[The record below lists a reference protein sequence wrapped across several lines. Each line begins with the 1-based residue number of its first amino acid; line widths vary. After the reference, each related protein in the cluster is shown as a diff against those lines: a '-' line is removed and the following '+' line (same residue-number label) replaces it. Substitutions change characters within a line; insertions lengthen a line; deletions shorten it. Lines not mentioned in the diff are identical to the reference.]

1 MQKMYKN
8 NTIFR
13 LFSLLFST
21 FAPSITYLKAM
32 NYTTKRK
39 QNEARNGYA
48 DRRQARPKPNILRID
63 SPNDYARFVDAPVLH
78 PLLSIIH
85 YDELPPFRHSMN
97 NYGVYGLFIQRQFP
111 HILSYGMKTL
121 QVSDGSIIAVEP
133 GQIGGLEDNG
143 ERISLSGW
151 VLLWSP
157 ELLNGTE
164 LEREIDRY
172 QFFSYF
178 FAGSLQMEPDEWLS
192 ITQLLV
198 QMRQELLT
206 HEDSPSLRG
215 ILLGYL
221 HLILEYCNRIY
232 LRQLS
237 EENRGGNDLLKQFHN
252 LLQTYFRENR
262 QLSQGL
268 PTVTWCAS
276 ELAYSPR
283 YFGDI
288 IRKATG
294 GTAIGYIHHYV
305 INQAKSLLMQG
316 HNVSETSRLLG
327 FDFPHHFTRL
337 FKRITGLTPSEFLG
351 KHNV

>member
-1 MQKMYKN
+1 MKK
-8 NTIFR
+8 
-13 LFSLLFST
+13 
-21 FAPSITYLKAM
+21 
-32 NYTTKRK
+32 
-39 QNEARNGYA
+39 
-48 DRRQARPKPNILRID
+48 ILRVN

-78 PLLSIIH
+78 PLISIVH
-85 YDELPPFRHSMN
+85 YDELAPFRHSLN

-111 HILSYGMKTL
+111 NKLSYGMKTL
-121 QVSDGSIIAVEP
+121 QVSDASIIAVEP

-151 VLLWSP
+151 VLMWSP
-157 ELLNGTE
+157 ELLHGSE
-164 LEREIDRY
+164 LERQIDRY

-178 FAGSLQMEPDEWLS
+178 FDGSLQMEPDEWLN

-198 QMRQELLT
+198 QMRQELT
-206 HEDSPSLRG
+206 EREDSPSLRT

-221 HLILEYCNRIY
+221 RLILEYCNRIY

-237 EENRGGNDLLKQFHN
+237 EEEKDSSDVLKRFHN

-262 QLSQGL
+262 QLYHGL
-268 PTVTWCAS
+268 PTVAYCAS

-288 IRKATG
+288 VHKATG
-294 GTAIGYIHHYV
+294 GTAIGYIHNYV
-305 INQAKSLLMQG
+305 VNQAKSLLMNG
-316 HNVSETSRLLG
+316 HNISETSRLLG

-351 KHNV
+351 K

>member
-1 MQKMYKN
+1 M
-8 NTIFR
+8 R
-13 LFSLLFST
+13 
-21 FAPSITYLKAM
+21 
-32 NYTTKRK
+32 
-39 QNEARNGYA
+39 
-48 DRRQARPKPNILRID
+48 NILKVD

-78 PLLSIIH
+78 PLISIIH
-85 YDELPPFRHSMN
+85 YDELAPFRHSLN

-111 HILSYGMKTL
+111 LNLSYGIRRL

-143 ERISLSGW
+143 EHISLCGW

-157 ELLNGTE
+157 ELLNGSE

-178 FAGSLQMEPDEWLS
+178 FDGSLRMEPDEWLC
-192 ITQLLV
+192 ITQLV
-198 QMRQELLT
+198 AQMRQELQT
-206 HEDSPSLRG
+206 NEDSPSLRKV
-215 ILLGYL
+215 LLAYL
-221 HLILEYCNRIY
+221 RLILEYCNRIY

-237 EENRGGNDLLKQFHN
+237 EENRGENDLLKHFHN

-268 PTVTWCAS
+268 PTVAWCAS
-276 ELAYSPR
+276 QLAYSPR
-283 YFGDI
+283 YFGDLI
-288 IRKATG
+288 HKATG
-294 GTAIGYIHHYV
+294 GTAIGYIHHYI

-316 HNVSETSRLLG
+316 HNISETSRLLG

-337 FKRITGLTPSEFLG
+337 FKRITGLTPSEFVG
-351 KHNV
+351 K